1 MSVKHLLSFKDWSQ
15 GSVEQLLENSY
26 KLKTGELLSRG
37 LLESKTMGMI
47 FEKPSNRTRISFEVG
62 LHHLGGKA
70 IYIKADEV
78 GIGVRESVEDIAR
91 VFSRYLDAV
100 VIRNDS
106 HSQLEKFAQF
116 SSIPV
121 INGLSDMYH
130 PCQGLADM
138 LTIFEQKKR
147 VSGIKITYIGDGN
160 NVCRSLLE
168 IGNQLGL
175 EMTVC
180 SPEGYDV
187 DFVDHI
193 SFNIERDPNKA
204 VQGVDVVY
212 TDVWTSMGQEEEKV
226 KRLHDFKGYQ
236 ITSELLSKAASDVM
250 FLHCLPAHRGEEVS
264 SEVMESSYSYV
275 FDQAENRLHAQKA
288 IMLKLMS

>member
-1 MSVKHLLSFKDWSQ
+1 MTVKHLLSFKEWSKE
-15 GSVEQLLENSY
+15 SVEQLLENAY
-26 KLKTGELLSRG
+26 KLKTGALSSKG
-37 LLESKTMGMI
+37 LLEAKTMGMI

-78 GIGVRESVEDIAR
+78 GIGVRESAEDIAR

-106 HSQLEKFAQF
+106 HEQLETFAKYA
-116 SSIPV
+116 SIPV
-121 INGLSDMYH
+121 INGLSDLYH

-138 LTIFEQKKR
+138 LTIYEEKKR
-147 VSGIKITYIGDGN
+147 IAGIKAVYIGDGN

-168 IGNQLGL
+168 IGNQLDL
-175 EMTVC
+175 DMTVC
-180 SPEGYDV
+180 CPEGYDV
-187 DFVDHI
+187 DLVDHI
-193 SFNIERDPNKA
+193 SFTQERDPIKA
-204 VQGVDVVY
+204 VQEADVIY
-212 TDVWTSMGQEEEKV
+212 TDVWTSMGQEAEKE
-226 KRLHDFKGYQ
+226 KRLADFKDYQ
-236 ITSELLSKAASDVM
+236 ITLDLLRQAKPEVT

-264 SEVMESSYSYV
+264 AEVMESSFSRV

-288 IMLKLMS
+288 IMLKLMT